1 MSKITVFELIHALSG
16 IADPNETVASLSVD
30 AAGSVRLNGRD
41 IISPDEEAPRED
53 PLGRGT
59 LVVEYSDDVELWTD
73 GACSGNPGP
82 GGWAYCLVKDG
93 RNVGQDSGYAPETT
107 NNRMEMQAVIA
118 GLARLHAGATVTVR
132 TDSQLIVDT
141 IQKGWKRK
149 KNCDLWTQLDAA
161 IARHDAV
168 TFQHVKGH
176 DGQRWNEHVDQLAVA
191 QYQQRQ

>member
-1 MSKITVFELIHALSG
+1 MA
-16 IADPNETVASLSVD
+16 ADE
-30 AAGSVRLNGRD
+30 AGDL
-41 IISPDEEAPRED
+41 ED
-53 PLGRGT
+53 PLGRDT
-59 LVVEYSDDVELWTD
+59 LAVDLSDGIELWTD

-93 RNVGQDSGYAPETT
+93 QKVGEDAGYAPETT
-107 NNRMEMQAVIA
+107 NNRMEMQGVIA
-118 GLARLHAGATVTVR
+118 GLDRLHAGATVTVR

-161 IARHDAV
+161 IARHDQV
-168 TFQHVKGH
+168 TFEHVRGHKGVH
-176 DGQRWNEHVDQLAVA
+176 WNEHVDQLAVA